1 MYHNLKMAGSSLL
14 LICFMFSCSVNTEKH
29 EITTPVL
36 DLKAVGP
43 LFEGSNTATATWEF
57 SLEDL
62 FPNLEENI
70 KIEKAKVKSIQIQ
83 TRKGMDFPKIGK
95 MVIEMKSKYTD
106 MTKIGLL
113 DDNIQP
119 NKKYT
124 FQVADEQEDLQ
135 TAISDERI
143 TFVGDFDML
152 EDEYYEDVIFDL
164 QVTLEIETRN

>member
-1 MYHNLKMAGSSLL
+1 MHYNFRILGSCLC
-14 LICFMFSCSVNTEKH
+14 LIGFMFSCSVDTEKH
-29 EITTPVL
+29 EITTPIL

-57 SLEDL
+57 SLKDL
-62 FPNLEENI
+62 FPKLEETI
-70 KIEKAKVKSIQIQ
+70 KIEKAKVKSIQVQ
-83 TRKGMDFPKIGK
+83 TREGMDFPKIGK

-124 FQVADEQEDLQ
+124 FQVADEQDDLQ
-135 TAISDERI
+135 TAITDERI
-143 TFVGDFDML
+143 TFIGDFDML
-152 EDEYYEDVIFDL
+152 EDEYYDDVIFDL
-164 QVTLEIETRN
+164 LVTLEIETRK